1 MQMRNKRLD
10 VLRCIAVLLVV
21 LFHGPVRSRLAR
33 VGWVGVDLF
42 FVLSGFLIAG
52 LLFSE
57 YKQRGG
63 IVFKRFFIRRGFKI
77 YPAFYVFLA
86 TGLLI
91 ELHGHRLSSLGQY
104 LSEIFYVQNYAEFI
118 YPHTWSLAV
127 EEHFYILLPIFLL
140 LLIRFS
146 SNRADPFRNLPLAFV
161 VVALT
166 CLTLRIVT
174 AFRIP
179 PADLRLWLVARRV
192 GAPTHER
199 VDSLFFGVLLSY
211 LVHFRPG
218 FLDALFGRARNQW
231 IFAIVA
237 AGMILPV
244 LFVSDGNRFMITI
257 GLTMLYVGFGIVLML
272 CLYSRG
278 IVPPR
283 LAGSLAAVGSGFAFV
298 GMYSYSIYL
307 WHLTAP
313 YLAWHFV
320 RSSLPATQLSFDVVY
335 FVVSIAF
342 GIFMARLIEYPFLSL
357 RDRIF
362 PSMQSKPP
370 CLAHGPRLK

>member
-1 MQMRNKRLD
+1 MRVRNKRLD

-21 LFHGPVRSRLAR
+21 LYHGPVRSRLAKA
-33 VGWVGVDLF
+33 GWVGVDLF
-42 FVLSGFLIAG
+42 FVLSGFLISG

-57 YKQRGG
+57 YKLRGG

-86 TGLLI
+86 VGLLVQ
-91 ELHGHRLSSLGQY
+91 LHGHRVSSLGQY
-104 LSEIFYVQNYAEFI
+104 LSEIFYVQNYAKFI
-118 YPHTWSLAV
+118 YPLTWTLAV

-146 SNRADPFRNLPLAFV
+146 SNRADPFRSVPLAFV
-161 VVALT
+161 IVALT
-166 CLTLRIVT
+166 CLILRIVT
-174 AFRIP
+174 ASHIP
-179 PADLRLWLVARRV
+179 LADLQSWLVSRKV
-192 GAPTHER
+192 IAPTHER
-199 VDSLFFGVLLSY
+199 IDSLFFGVLLGY
-211 LVHFRPG
+211 LAHFRPE
-218 FLDALFGRARNQW
+218 FLDALFGRARNRW

-237 AGMILPV
+237 AGLILPV
-244 LFVSDGNRFMITI
+244 PFVSDGSRFMMTI
-257 GLTMLYVGFGIVLML
+257 GFTMLYVAFGIVLML

-278 IVPPR
+278 IVPAR
-283 LAGSLAAVGSGFAFV
+283 LAGVASAIGSGFAFV

-335 FVVSIAF
+335 FVVSIGF
-342 GIFMARLIEYPFLSL
+342 GIFMSRLIESPFLSL